1 MLNLPDADSSDR
13 FAAGMVVML
22 GRCEYGLGKT
32 RAHLFGLAHTGVQ
45 ARLVLV
51 MAAASHDC

>member
-1 MLNLPDADSSDR
+1 
-13 FAAGMVVML
+13 MVVML

-32 RAHLFGLAHTGVQ
+32 RVHLFGLAYIGVQ

-51 MAAASHDC
+51 MAAAAHDCLAQMILGDV